1 MNTDTF
7 NTFFQS
13 FDQPTGDQSDFLV
26 NLFQDQSTPM
36 ATDDQMPFLSPPT
49 SSLESSPVASP
60 QSSAEGSPTT
70 TLLQDNFLHN
80 LLMSSPD
87 DFSGLVDPTAIVNQ
101 MEQDFIK
108 LEDTEMAP
116 TTPPASPPPAPSDKT
131 SVAEAAAAA
140 CAAIVGGS
148 ASSPSTSPI
157 MKEKQPPSHRKQRVL
172 PHGQSTFPI
181 KVASSKTSRPPRKLE
196 CFNCKVTKTPL
207 WRRTPDR
214 AHTLCN
220 ACGLYYKQYN
230 QHRPLHVRHKTQQTS
245 QLRTHPY
252 ASERV
257 LAPSSSPSSVTASS
271 SPQSNVAPMMFAT
284 LPLLQ
289 PTSTQ
294 GTTKMVDID
303 KTSSSTEESSSSSSS
318 SNANNSGVE
327 CANCHQTQ
335 TPLWR
340 KNDRGEPVCNACGLY
355 SRLHHRDR
363 PIEMRKTKI
372 QRRRRDWA
380 IEEEDHHHHQG
391 DVKDQ
396 MATAASVM
404 DAEDARFLSLLV
416 QMNNDQMQGFLGM
429 LERRCDILRAV
440 LDASPQA
447 KSEPIQQQ

>member
-13 FDQPTGDQSDFLV
+13 FDQPNGDQTDFLV
-26 NLFQDQSTPM
+26 NLFQEQSTTPLT
-36 ATDDQMPFLSPPT
+36 TDDSMPFLSPPT

-60 QSSAEGSPTT
+60 QSSAAGSPTT

-80 LLMSSPD
+80 LLMSSSPD

-116 TTPPASPPPAPSDKT
+116 TTPPASPPSDKS

-140 CAAIVGGS
+140 CAAIVGDS
-148 ASSPSTSPI
+148 TSSPI
-157 MKEKQPPSHRKQRVL
+157 IQEKQQSSSHRKQKVL

-252 ASERV
+252 ATERV
-257 LAPSSSPSSVTASS
+257 LAPSSSSVTASS
-271 SPQSNVAPMMFAT
+271 QNNVAPMMFAT

-289 PTSTQ
+289 PTSQ
-294 GTTKMVDID
+294 GTTKMVDE
-303 KTSSSTEESSSSSSS
+303 KSSSSSTEESSSSNT
-318 SNANNSGVE
+318 SNGME

-380 IEEEDHHHHQG
+380 LEEDDQSASN
-391 DVKDQ
+391 DKDQ

-440 LDASPQA
+440 LDASPQV
-447 KSEPIQQQ
+447 KSESIQQ

>member
-13 FDQPTGDQSDFLV
+13 FDQPTGDQTDFLV
-26 NLFQDQSTPM
+26 NLFQEQSTPM
-36 ATDDQMPFLSPPT
+36 ATDDTMPFLSPPT

-60 QSSAEGSPTT
+60 QSSVEGSPTT

-87 DFSGLVDPTAIVNQ
+87 DLSGLVDPTAIVNQ

-108 LEDTEMAP
+108 LEDTEMVP
-116 TTPPASPPPAPSDKT
+116 TTPPASPLSDKT

-140 CAAIVGGS
+140 CAAIVGDTS
-148 ASSPSTSPI
+148 SSPMI
-157 MKEKQPPSHRKQRVL
+157 KEKQSSSHRKQRVL

-252 ASERV
+252 AATERV
-257 LAPSSSPSSVTASS
+257 LAPSSSSVTASS
-271 SPQSNVAPMMFAT
+271 PPQSNVAPMMFAT

-289 PTSTQ
+289 PTSSQ
-294 GTTKMVDID
+294 GTTKMVDVD
-303 KTSSSTEESSSSSSS
+303 KSSSSSSSTEESSSSSNTS
-318 SNANNSGVE
+318 SGVE

-380 IEEEDHHHHQG
+380 IEEDDHSSNA
-391 DVKDQ
+391 KDQ

-404 DAEDARFLSLLV
+404 DAEDARFLSLLI

-440 LDASPQA
+440 LDTCPQV
-447 KSEPIQQQ
+447 KSESIQQ